1 MMMGC
6 VITPSIQAR
15 LVLALLATLF
25 ATTAQAKPKPLP
37 DHWVGTWATAPYAL
51 DVPQRLAD
59 LGFGA
64 ADMTIRETVHTSLAG
79 PLVRVELT
87 NEFGTEPLII
97 GGVHLALAGPTS
109 TEDGGIALASGN
121 AMTFN
126 GSPTITIPAGGMAV
140 SDPAALAVP
149 AGGDLTVSI
158 FLPAQTISR
167 VSFHNSAYQTNY
179 LATGNVVGARTL
191 TTPRKVT
198 SWYFLKAVDV
208 RTPGTTGAIVAFGDS
223 ITDGTGSTLNMNMR
237 WPDVLARRLHADK
250 KTAELSV
257 LNEGIGGNR
266 VLHDTTGPNALA
278 RFDRDV
284 LAMSGVKYLVIL
296 ESINDIGH
304 AADPVKPYDVVT
316 ADDLIQGLAQMVE
329 RAHTHGIKVI
339 GATLTPYAGAKY
351 ASPAG
356 EAMRQAVNTWIRTT
370 KTLDG
375 VVDFDKATLDP
386 AHPDAYKADFESG
399 DHLHPKD
406 AGYKAMGDAFD
417 LKLFYP
423 TK

>member
-1 MMMGC
+1 MMMGG
-6 VITPSIQAR
+6 VTTPSIQAR

-109 TEDGGIALASGN
+109 TEDGGIALASSN
-121 AMTFN
+121 SMTFN

-237 WPDVLARRLHADK
+237 WPDVLARRLHAEK

>member
-1 MMMGC
+1 MMMVC
-6 VITPSIQAR
+6 VTTRVSPAR
-15 LVLALLATLF
+15 LLF
-25 ATTAQAKPKPLP
+25 ALIVAFFAVSAHGKPTPPP

-51 DVPQRLAD
+51 DNAKTAAE

-97 GGVHLALAGPTS
+97 GAVHLALAGAS
-109 TEDGGIALASGN
+109 SADDGGIGLASAN

-126 GSPTITIPAGGMAV
+126 GNPTITIPAGGMAV

-158 FLPAQTISR
+158 FLPAQTISH
-167 VSFHNSAYQTNY
+167 VSFHNAAYQTNF

-191 TTPRKVT
+191 TSPRKVT
-198 SWYFLKAVDV
+198 SWYFLKAIDV
-208 RTPGTTGAIVAFGDS
+208 KTAGTTGAVVAFGDS

-237 WPDVLARRLHADK
+237 WPDVLARRLHGDK

-266 VLHDTTGPNALA
+266 VLHDNTGPNALA

-284 LAMSGVKYLVIL
+284 LAMSGVRYLVIL

-304 AADPVKPYDVVT
+304 AADPAKPYDVVT

-329 RAHTHGIKVI
+329 RAHSHGIKVI

-370 KTLDG
+370 KMLDG
-375 VVDFDKATLDP
+375 FVDFDKATLDP
-386 AHPDAYKADFESG
+386 AHPDAFKADFERG

-423 TK
+423 GK

>member
-1 MMMGC
+1 
-6 VITPSIQAR
+6 
-15 LVLALLATLF
+15 
-25 ATTAQAKPKPLP
+25 
-37 DHWVGTWATAPYAL
+37 
-51 DVPQRLAD
+51 
-59 LGFGA
+59 
-64 ADMTIRETVHTSLAG
+64 
-79 PLVRVELT
+79 
-87 NEFGTEPLII
+87 
-97 GGVHLALAGPTS
+97 
-109 TEDGGIALASGN
+109 
-121 AMTFN
+121 MTFN